1 MVSPL
6 SLFTAHET
14 HAKPRSHKGVL
25 SARDTAL
32 RAVQSTVTVNDGEGL
47 IPREC
52 GACALHPSSRRNTF
66 HVGESGK
73 KSFTSVHLQAA
84 YHDVERSKIS

>member
-1 MVSPL
+1 M
-6 SLFTAHET
+6 
-14 HAKPRSHKGVL
+14 
-25 SARDTAL
+25 
-32 RAVQSTVTVNDGEGL
+32 
-47 IPREC
+47 
-52 GACALHPSSRRNTF
+52 HPSSRRNTF